1 MRLETN
7 RQKNKKAVRHR
18 NSIVLSMV
26 LALLVVFALGI
37 VLWNGKNSLVE
48 KNNQYEAEIEQLNQE
63 IEKESQRTDELAE
76 KEKYVQTKKYVEEV
90 AKNKFGLVY
99 PDEIIFRAKE
109 KN

>member
-7 RQKNKKAVRHR
+7 RQKNKKAIRHR

-48 KNNQYEAEIEQLNQE
+48 KNNQYEAEIEQLNHE